1 MKLYELIKILDGNPK
16 LCAHIEFMGTEFETR
31 FRSSEKNEIQ
41 DLTIDSMIVND
52 ETLHVWLKPHQ
63 EENQNENQ

>member
-31 FRSSEKNEIQ
+31 FRSSEKMKFKI
-41 DLTIDSMIVND
+41 
-52 ETLHVWLKPHQ
+52 
-63 EENQNENQ
+63 